1 MSMTQKPSRDLSDET
16 LLNSQSS
23 LYIKP
28 FSKHAPFLLI
38 EFITIQASKRSFQAA
53 ATQQLTNGMY
63 SLLNLCSRHGNDFI
77 LATLDPHTNARPLF
91 KKLVSEWEADHKFN
105 GL

>member
-1 MSMTQKPSRDLSDET
+1 MTQKPSRDVSDEKSLT
-16 LLNSQSS
+16 SQAS

-38 EFITIQASKRSFQAA
+38 EFISIQASKRPFQADSKK
-53 ATQQLTNGMY
+53 QLTNAMY
-63 SLLNLCSRHGNDFI
+63 YALQLCSKHGHDFI

-91 KKLVSEWEADHKFN
+91 KKLVTEWESDHKFH
-105 GL
+105 G